1 MFCFDLNKE
10 IAQAE
15 SHDHDL
21 TSRDRNCHQ
30 GLYNIHSDIEGIKYN
45 SNMSLLIPSFNLRQ
59 PGLEFHGNV
68 APDITVG
75 PSPVI
80 FHFSEKITA
89 EWKPVGTGGGGMGVL
104 TSDISSTRDQL
115 AVL

>member
-15 SHDHDL
+15 SRDHDR

-30 GLYNIHSDIEGIKYN
+30 GLYIIHSDIEGIKYN

-59 PGLEFHGNV
+59 SSLEFHGNV

-80 FHFSEKITA
+80 FHFSEKKTA
-89 EWKPVGTGGGGMGVL
+89 EWKPVGRRGNGKVL
-104 TSDISSTRDQL
+104 TSDISAAQDQL
-115 AVL
+115 ADL